1 MNSQS
6 IIKDFTDLI
15 SQKYCF
21 YCGKIEEVIC
31 AECIMFQINN
41 PKMHFINNIPV
52 LSLMKNDHIITSLI
66 VAYKDQGVSTLKE
79 PFARILSF
87 GLKHF
92 SKHKNMKVVNVPSS
106 AKAIQKR
113 GLDPIS
119 LMTETAC
126 LLAGKR
132 FIYEKR
138 LLINCR
144 ERQDQAGL
152 NFQQRKL
159 NTESA
164 FKANFAEI
172 KPVIIVDDLLTTG
185 SSITQSIFALR
196 AKKIKIKACVIL
208 ASNH

>member
-1 MNSQS
+1 MQLNSFLSDLTSLLSQNYCYFCGKTEE
-6 IIKDFTDLI
+6 IICHECLI
-15 SQKYCF
+15 SSLDLA
-21 YCGKIEEVIC
+21 KIQYIQSVPILT
-31 AECIMFQINN
+31 MTTKDRTFS
-41 PKMHFINNIPV
+41 K
-52 LSLMKNDHIITSLI
+52 LITS
-66 VAYKDQGVSTLKE
+66 YKDEGVSNLVQ
-79 PFARILSF
+79 PFSKVISV
-87 GLKHF
+87 GLRFF
-92 SKHKNMKVVNVPSS
+92 SKHQQVKVVNIPSTN
-106 AKAIQKR
+106 KALQKR
-113 GLDPIS
+113 GFDPIS

-144 ERQDQAGL
+144 DRKDQASL

-159 NTESA
+159 NTENA

-172 KPVIIVDDLLTTG
+172 KPVIIVDDLITTG

-208 ASNH
+208 ASND

>member
-1 MNSQS
+1 MQFNYLIRDLTGLLSQNYCYFCGKVEEIICHECLIS
-6 IIKDFTDLI
+6 NLDLAKIQYIQSVPILTMTIKDKTFSKL
-15 SQKYCF
+15 
-21 YCGKIEEVIC
+21 
-31 AECIMFQINN
+31 
-41 PKMHFINNIPV
+41 
-52 LSLMKNDHIITSLI
+52 ITS
-66 VAYKDQGVSTLKE
+66 YKDEGVANLVQ
-79 PFARILSF
+79 PFSKIISV
-87 GLKHF
+87 GLRFF
-92 SKHKNMKVVNVPSS
+92 SKHQQVKVVNVPSTN
-106 AKAIQKR
+106 KAIQKR
-113 GLDPIS
+113 GFDPIS

-144 ERQDQAGL
+144 ERQDQASL

-185 SSITQSIFALR
+185 SSITQSIFALSTQ
-196 AKKIKIKACVIL
+196 KIKIKACVIL

>member
-1 MNSQS
+1 MQLNSFLSDLTSLLSQNYCYFCGKS
-6 IIKDFTDLI
+6 EEIICHECLI
-15 SQKYCF
+15 SSLDLA
-21 YCGKIEEVIC
+21 KIQYIQSVPILT
-31 AECIMFQINN
+31 MTTKDRTFS
-41 PKMHFINNIPV
+41 K
-52 LSLMKNDHIITSLI
+52 LITS
-66 VAYKDQGVSTLKE
+66 YKDEGVSNLVQ
-79 PFARILSF
+79 PFSKVISV
-87 GLKHF
+87 GLRFF
-92 SKHKNMKVVNVPSS
+92 SKHQQVKVINIPSTN
-106 AKAIQKR
+106 KALQKR
-113 GLDPIS
+113 GFDPIS

-144 ERQDQAGL
+144 DRKDQASL

-159 NTESA
+159 NTENA

-172 KPVIIVDDLLTTG
+172 KPVIIVDDLITTG

-208 ASNH
+208 ASND

>member
-1 MNSQS
+1 MQLNSLIRDLTGLLSQNYCYFCGKVEE
-6 IIKDFTDLI
+6 IICYECLI
-15 SQKYCF
+15 SNLDLA
-21 YCGKIEEVIC
+21 KIRYIQSVPILT
-31 AECIMFQINN
+31 MTTKDKTFS
-41 PKMHFINNIPV
+41 K
-52 LSLMKNDHIITSLI
+52 LITS
-66 VAYKDQGVSTLKE
+66 YKDEGVSNLVQ
-79 PFARILSF
+79 PFSKVISV
-87 GLKHF
+87 GLRFF
-92 SKHKNMKVVNVPSS
+92 SKHQQVKVVNVPSTN
-106 AKAIQKR
+106 KALQKR
-113 GLDPIS
+113 GFDPIS

-144 ERQDQAGL
+144 ERQDQASL

-164 FKANFAEI
+164 FKANFAEM
-172 KPVIIVDDLLTTG
+172 KPVIIVDDLITTG

>member
-1 MNSQS
+1 MQLNSFFNDLAGLLSQNYCYFCGKVEE
-6 IIKDFTDLI
+6 IICNECLI
-15 SQKYCF
+15 SNLDLA
-21 YCGKIEEVIC
+21 KIRYIQSVPILT
-31 AECIMFQINN
+31 MTTKDKTFS
-41 PKMHFINNIPV
+41 K
-52 LSLMKNDHIITSLI
+52 LITS
-66 VAYKDQGVSTLKE
+66 YKDEGVSNLVQ
-79 PFARILSF
+79 PFSKVISV
-87 GLKHF
+87 GLRFF
-92 SKHKNMKVVNVPSS
+92 SKHQQVKVVNVPSTN
-106 AKAIQKR
+106 KALQKR
-113 GLDPIS
+113 GFDPIS
-119 LMTETAC
+119 LMTEKAC

-144 ERQDQAGL
+144 ERQDQASL

>member
-1 MNSQS
+1 MQLNSFLSDLTSLLSQNYCYFCGKAEE
-6 IIKDFTDLI
+6 IICHECLI
-15 SQKYCF
+15 SSLDLA
-21 YCGKIEEVIC
+21 KIQYIQSVPILT
-31 AECIMFQINN
+31 MTTKDRTFS
-41 PKMHFINNIPV
+41 K
-52 LSLMKNDHIITSLI
+52 LITS
-66 VAYKDQGVSTLKE
+66 YKDEGVSNLVQ
-79 PFARILSF
+79 PFSKVISV
-87 GLKHF
+87 GLRFF
-92 SKHKNMKVVNVPSS
+92 SKHQQVKVVNVPSTN
-106 AKAIQKR
+106 KALQKR
-113 GLDPIS
+113 GFDPIS

-144 ERQDQAGL
+144 DRKDQASL

-159 NTESA
+159 NTENA

-172 KPVIIVDDLLTTG
+172 KPVIIVDDLITTG

-208 ASNH
+208 ASND

>member
-1 MNSQS
+1 MNINS
-6 IIKDFTDLI
+6 IFSDL
-15 SQKYCF
+15 SGLLVQNYCYF
-21 YCGKIEEVIC
+21 CGKIEEIIC
-31 AECIMFQINN
+31 HECVVSNLELAKIR
-41 PKMHFINNIPV
+41 NIQSVPV
-52 LSLMKNDHIITSLI
+52 LTMTTKDKTFSKLITS
-66 VAYKDQGVSTLKE
+66 YKDEGVSNLVQ
-79 PFARILSF
+79 PFSNIISV
-87 GLKHF
+87 GLKYF
-92 SKHKNMKVVNVPSS
+92 SKHQQVKVVNVPSTN
-106 AKAIQKR
+106 KALQKR
-113 GLDPIS
+113 GFDPIS

-144 ERQDQAGL
+144 ERNDQASL

-159 NTESA
+159 NTENA

-172 KPVIIVDDLLTTG
+172 KPVIIVDDLITTG

-208 ASNH
+208 ASND